1 MMTTI
6 HYTGLLFVSIAI
18 STHKMFSHNFNDC
31 KEILVTGCQ
40 RSGTTI
46 ATKIIADI
54 LDFTP
59 VDENDYSWNG
69 GWAPSL
75 ENLLTKSKPRSVYQG
90 PAISHECHKVPNHMA
105 VVFMIRDHDDIRR
118 SMHRVKW
125 RGEEKELANYECTF
139 SKNGRIERVKETAWR
154 QSQKSQIKNAFEVRY
169 EDLRWH
175 PFWVSKRKHFLIKQT
190 A

>member
-1 MMTTI
+1 MTFTRFM
-6 HYTGLLFVSIAI
+6 GLLFVSIAI
-18 STHKMFSHNFNDC
+18 LTHKMFSHSFNNC

-69 GWAPSL
+69 GWKPTL
-75 ENLLTKSKPRSVYQG
+75 GNLLKNSKPRSVYQG
-90 PAISHECHKVPNHMA
+90 PAICHDCHKVPNHMA
-105 VVFMIRDHDDIRR
+105 VVFMVRDHDDIRR
-118 SMHRVKW
+118 SMSRVKW
-125 RGEEKELANYECTF
+125 RGENKELAKYGCTF
-139 SKNGRIERVKETAWR
+139 KENGRIEKIKESYWR
-154 QSQKSQIKNAFEVRY
+154 LWQKNKIKNAFEVRY
-169 EDLRWH
+169 DELRWH